1 MKTAALVLLVLAA
14 QDAKKNDAK
23 ELLSKALEASQKAGG
38 LTVAGAVER
47 EDPLKGMGAP
57 LGGFLGDG
65 IEGAFTAVVGANGV
79 TTVKVEN
86 DQGVFELF
94 QKGEKI
100 VQRQTWTGKQAPVG
114 AFAHEA
120 TSLLSLSRISK
131 HLDKASDV
139 AAGERRKIGEVDCV
153 SVKLRL
159 PAALAEEPADGPL
172 AMKLQ
177 ELKRI
182 DAVVWIGVEDGLVR
196 RLEFKLT
203 KGFSSAIRIGAPGA
217 QDEEEGEEGEEEEMP
232 GFGNLAKLKFVST
245 WTLTVKGYD
254 AAAAVEV
261 PSELKRFL
269 ND

>member
-1 MKTAALVLLVLAA
+1 MKTAALVLLILA
-14 QDAKKNDAK
+14 QDAKRNEAK
-23 ELLSKALEASQKAGG
+23 ELLAKALEASQKAGG

-86 DQGVFELF
+86 EQGLFELF
-94 QKGEKI
+94 QRGDKV

-120 TSLLSLSRISK
+120 TSLLSLARIAK
-131 HLDKASDV
+131 HLDKATDV
-139 AAGERRKIGEVDCV
+139 AAGERKKIGDIECV

-159 PAALAEEPADGPL
+159 PAVLAEEPADGPL

-182 DAVVWIGVEDGLVR
+182 DAVIWIGAEDGLVR

-217 QDEEEGEEGEEEEMP
+217 QDEEEGEEGEDEGAP